1 MYNAK
6 NPGHP
11 CVLDESCFSERGN
24 FIIMPVFQG
33 ISNSGVYTSHL
44 GVSLECMFLV
54 QSVWGGA

>member
-6 NPGHP
+6 NLGHP
-11 CVLDESCFSERGN
+11 CVLDDSCFPERGW
-24 FIIMPVFQG
+24 FIILPVFQG

-44 GVSLECMFLV
+44 GGLIKMYFLV